1 MKLIPF
7 ILFGVSMLSLGIAIL
22 VFPNEIRVVIS
33 KCIGDRK
40 WIDTLNSVEAIWS
53 FRFGGLMGI
62 LIGVFTLFMC
72 IRNIF
77 SQ

>member
-7 ILFGVSMLSLGIAIL
+7 ILFGIAMLSLGIAIL

-33 KCIGDRK
+33 KLIGDRK

-62 LIGVFTLFMC
+62 LIGGFTLFMC